1 MLSRGIV
8 RASALAA
15 AFCCALPCDAQV
27 VINEILGDPG
37 IDWNND
43 GVVSFKDDEWVEI
56 VNAGP
61 APVDMASYRLS
72 DGGTRVLRFG
82 FTGVLQPGAT
92 RVVFGSESVAW
103 ESANSLTTAGLSLNN
118 AGDTVRLWQVAAGDT
133 TLVDAYTYAG
143 FEILDDR
150 SVGRLPDGAAQWRL
164 WDARNPYSGMT
175 PPLGTGCAPTPGG
188 ANECPTAVRATA
200 WSAVKRLYDATVPK
214 P

>member
-1 MLSRGIV
+1 MFRRDIA
-8 RASALAA
+8 RASVVAA
-15 AFCCALPCDAQV
+15 TLVFALPCGAQV

-37 IDWNND
+37 IDWNGD
-43 GVVSFKDDEWVEI
+43 GAVSFKDDEWVEI
-56 VNAGP
+56 VNAGNT
-61 APVDMASYRLS
+61 PVDITSYRLS
-72 DGGTRVLRFG
+72 DGGTRILRFG
-82 FTGVLQPGAT
+82 FAGMLQPGAT

-103 ESANSLTTAGLSLNN
+103 ESANGLSTAGLSLNN

-133 TLVDAYTYAG
+133 TLADSYTYAG

-188 ANECPTAVRATA
+188 ANQCPTSVQSTA
-200 WSAVKRLYDATVPK
+200 WGAVKRIYGAPQRQR
-214 P
+214 